1 MENQVYQQA
10 SFWWSF
16 KKNTKLHIYSLC
28 SFLFLGA
35 MILFPKI
42 TLSGAS
48 QGLVLWFRNL
58 LPALFPYTILST
70 YLLSIT
76 NSRYPE
82 LFAIFTGMLCGYPLG
97 AKITAQLVTS
107 GQITKE
113 NGQYLIGFCNMAS
126 PSFLIQYIAAQQLGS
141 LKYLPGLLFSVYG
154 STCLTALITFP
165 IYWKKGAFNG
175 IKKMNLKP
183 QIHWNTKHQTGF
195 ETTLEQ
201 KELPETSTQKS
212 TLSDAILSS
221 FESMIRLGGYL
232 VVFSIIAKMVTALL
246 TTVTTSHF
254 FLIGVIEI
262 TNGAH
267 FIAEGMLSME
277 TKMLLLAFCVSFGG
291 LSCLAQSVGMC
302 ENSRLSMSI
311 YFLTKL
317 MNGCIAF
324 ALMLL
329 WCKGNLY

>member
-1 MENQVYQQA
+1 MENQAYQQA
-10 SFWWSF
+10 SFGWSLR
-16 KKNTKLHIYSLC
+16 KNTKRRIYSLC

-35 MILFPKI
+35 MILFPKT

-48 QGLVLWFRNL
+48 LGLVLWFQNL

-82 LFAIFTGMLCGYPLG
+82 LFAVFTGMLCGYPLG

-107 GQITKE
+107 GQIGKE
-113 NGQYLIGFCNMAS
+113 KGQYLIGFCNMAS
-126 PSFLIQYIAAQQLGS
+126 PSFLIQYIATQQLGG
-141 LKYLPGLLFSVYG
+141 LKYLPGLLFCVYG

-175 IKKMNLKP
+175 TKNTIFKPRTHFNKM
-183 QIHWNTKHQTGF
+183 HQTGF

-201 KELPETSTQKS
+201 KELPETSIQKS

-262 TNGAH
+262 TNGVH
-267 FIAEGMLSME
+267 FIAEGTLPIE
-277 TKMLLLAFCVSFGG
+277 TKLLLLAFCVSFGG
-291 LSCLAQSVGMC
+291 LSCFAQSVGMC

-324 ALMLL
+324 ALMFL

>member
-1 MENQVYQQA
+1 MPISKSMVNQACQQT
-10 SFWWSF
+10 SFLWNL
-16 KKNTKLHIYSLC
+16 KKKIKTCTYSLC
-28 SFLFLGA
+28 SLLLLGT

-48 QGLVLWFRNL
+48 QGLVLWFQNL

-76 NSRYPE
+76 NSRHPE
-82 LFAIFTGMLCGYPLG
+82 LFAVFTGMLCGYPLG

-107 GQITKE
+107 GQMTKE
-113 NGQYLIGFCNMAS
+113 KGQYLLGFCNMAS

-141 LKYLPGLLFSVYG
+141 MKYLPGLLFSVYG

-175 IKKMNLKP
+175 IKKPIFEQRILAKEKN
-183 QIHWNTKHQTGF
+183 QTSSK
-195 ETTLEQ
+195 TTVAQ
-201 KELPETSTQKS
+201 KELLIASTKRP

-221 FESMIRLGGYL
+221 FEAMIRLGGYL

-254 FLIGVIEI
+254 FLIGIIEI
-262 TNGAH
+262 TNGVH
-267 FIAEGMLSME
+267 LIAQGMLSTE

-291 LSCLAQSVGMC
+291 LSCFAQSVGMC

-311 YFLTKL
+311 LFNEIDERVYCFRSYVSLV
-317 MNGCIAF
+317 
-324 ALMLL
+324 
-329 WCKGNLY
+329 